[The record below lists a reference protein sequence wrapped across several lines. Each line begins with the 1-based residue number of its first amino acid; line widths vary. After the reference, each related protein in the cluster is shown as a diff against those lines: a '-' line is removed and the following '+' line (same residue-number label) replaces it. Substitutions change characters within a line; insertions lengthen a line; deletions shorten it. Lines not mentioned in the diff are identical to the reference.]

1 MKATTN
7 HTTDLDVNIKKKP
20 TPQTPPRA
28 EAWYAVMGGVL
39 FLILT
44 LVLVVILAW
53 VHWGTGMCF
62 LNNGAGFVPRVPDAV
77 SRAPQPCH
85 QPPPDAAQPCE
96 AASECM

>member
-1 MKATTN
+1 MKATTA

-77 SRAPQPCH
+77 SRGSAL
-85 QPPPDAAQPCE
+85 PPAATCE

>member
-28 EAWYAVMGGVL
+28 EAWYVVMGGVL

-53 VHWGTGMCF
+53 VHWGTGM
-62 LNNGAGFVPRVPDAV
+62 V
-77 SRAPQPCH
+77 SRAIAL
-85 QPPPDAAQPCE
+85 PPAVRGRV
-96 AASECM
+96 

>member
-1 MKATTN
+1 M
-7 HTTDLDVNIKKKP
+7 DVEIKKKP
-20 TPQTPPRA
+20 DAPKKEPLAQ
-28 EAWYAVMGGVL
+28 AWFAVVGGVL
-39 FLILT
+39 FLIFTLT
-44 LVLVVILAW
+44 LVVIFGW

-85 QPPPDAAQPCE
+85 QPPPCE